1 MWTQRELSFESEPK
15 MKLLEVS
22 DCSVITATY
31 SVDGINLG
39 TIGVIGPTRMDYGKV
54 ISALEYV
61 RKRLL
66 SE

>member
-1 MWTQRELSFESEPK
+1 MFQVDVDYLK
-15 MKLLEVS
+15 
-22 DCSVITATY
+22 